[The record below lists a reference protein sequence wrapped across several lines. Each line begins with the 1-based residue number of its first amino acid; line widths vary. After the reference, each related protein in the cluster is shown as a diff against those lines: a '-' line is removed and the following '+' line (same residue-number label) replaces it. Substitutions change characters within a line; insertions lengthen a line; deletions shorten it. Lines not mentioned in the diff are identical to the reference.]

1 MAACL
6 CLDMLLC
13 DRRLAQQNKR
23 IALRNQSWRLA
34 TRSRYDFALRM
45 RYGCAT
51 VALRTSATNSCS
63 ARYEAEFFSATNSK
77 RARGAAIVA
86 TATKS
91 RHDFRSVELRRR
103 ATFTNR
109 AYSGVACSIQHS
121 LLWKMP
127 ICQSWKVRNDRN
139 ENRTHGFAIACRHS
153 RIRMLLHTHT
163 HTLSIEPDPCRKQVR
178 AQLARERAA
187 KLNDARSTP
196 MENTGRAR
204 G

>member
-109 AYSGVACSIQHS
+109 AYSG
-121 LLWKMP
+121 M
-127 ICQSWKVRNDRN
+127 R
-139 ENRTHGFAIACRHS
+139 
-153 RIRMLLHTHT
+153 
-163 HTLSIEPDPCRKQVR
+163 
-178 AQLARERAA
+178 
-187 KLNDARSTP
+187 
-196 MENTGRAR
+196 RAR
-204 G
+204 GSACALSFSRLRMRFLAVLWVRSTWHSFQSR